1 MNAKRAKTKGKRAA
15 HPRNKP
21 PVPCILTINAGSSSI
36 KFALYHVEEPLK
48 RGVYGKVDR
57 IGLSGTNLTFNE
69 PTKKRSQ
76 RRKLAAADHKSAANA
91 LIDWL
96 EKQIDFK
103 SVKGVGHRVVH
114 GMKHTEPEIVTKKL
128 LDELRRIS
136 PNDPDHLPR
145 EIELIE
151 TFRQRHPKLPQVAC
165 FDTAFHQTMPR
176 VAKLLPI
183 PRRFDAKGIQRYGFH
198 GLSYAYLMEE
208 LARLGDPAAT
218 KGRVILAHLGNGA
231 SLAAVRNGKSIDTS
245 MGFTPTAG
253 LVMSTRSGDLDPG
266 LAPYLARTEQMTTS
280 QFYKMVNH
288 ESGLLGV
295 SETSSDMRDLLDHEK
310 KDVRAA
316 EAVALFCY
324 QAKKWIGSFAAAL
337 GGLDTLVF
345 AGGIG
350 ENAPVVRARICE
362 GLNFLG
368 IELDKSRNAKT
379 AAVISRNSSRVTV
392 RVIRTDEELM
402 IARSVYSE
410 RRLTFRFVSNVDG
423 TDFMEATRDLEPEET
438 LFIISSKTFTTLET
452 MTNAQ
457 SARDWLLAGLGG
469 EAKAVAKHFVAVS
482 TNAEKVSAFGID
494 TVNMFGFWDW
504 VGGRYSMDSAIGLST
519 MLAVATRTPRDYRQR
534 RVPHRH
540 RPARRSRHAGP
551 L

>member
-1 MNAKRAKTKGKRAA
+1 MNE
-15 HPRNKP
+15 KP
-21 PVPCILTINAGSSSI
+21 SILTINGGSSSI
-36 KFALYHVEEPLK
+36 KFALYEAVKPLK
-48 RGVYGKVDR
+48 RGLHGTVDR
-57 IGLSGTNLTFNE
+57 IGLSGTNLTVHDADGK
-69 PTKKRSQ
+69 PSASS
-76 RRKLAAADHKSAANA
+76 KLSAADHKSAANA

-96 EKQIDFK
+96 EKQNGFA
-103 SVKGVGHRVVH
+103 SVKAVGHRVVH

-151 TFRQRHPKLPQVAC
+151 VLRQRHPKLPQVAC

-198 GLSYAYLMEE
+198 GLSFAYLMEE

-231 SLAAVRNGKSIDTS
+231 SLAAVSDGKSIDTS
-245 MGFTPTAG
+245 MCFTPTAG

-295 SETSSDMRDLLDHEK
+295 SETSSDMRDLLKHEK

-350 ENAPVVRARICE
+350 ENAPVVRARICG
-362 GLNFLG
+362 GLEFLG
-368 IELDKSRNAKT
+368 IKLDKTRNKKN
-379 AAVISRNSSRVTV
+379 AAVISTNASAVKV
-392 RVIRTDEELM
+392 RVIRTNEELM
-402 IARSVYSE
+402 IARSV
-410 RRLTFRFVSNVDG
+410 LQKI
-423 TDFMEATRDLEPEET
+423 P
-438 LFIISSKTFTTLET
+438 
-452 MTNAQ
+452 
-457 SARDWLLAGLGG
+457 
-469 EAKAVAKHFVAVS
+469 
-482 TNAEKVSAFGID
+482 
-494 TVNMFGFWDW
+494 
-504 VGGRYSMDSAIGLST
+504 
-519 MLAVATRTPRDYRQR
+519 
-534 RVPHRH
+534 
-540 RPARRSRHAGP
+540 
-551 L
+551 